1 MTEAS
6 GPTGRDSGQTG
17 VGAGGRPVPGDEFA
31 PFLPLDGRPSLRS
44 RLFGTPAFFR
54 LWLGQ
59 VVSATGDWL
68 GLLAISI
75 LAIRIG
81 SGNEGAA
88 LSLVLAAR
96 IVPGFFFGPVAGVL
110 VDRWDRK
117 RTMVV
122 CDVGRAAVMVAL
134 PFVDTLLGLFL
145 ASLVLEALTMLWG
158 PAKEASVPHVV
169 PEDQLATANSLSLV
183 AAYGTFPL
191 GAGLM
196 ALFGRLSTALFDSSW
211 ADDVRLDD
219 MGLAFYANALSF
231 LVTGWLVLTLD
242 LPKRPQVERD
252 AAKGRRIALA
262 RPVAELRE
270 GWRFA
275 FGNPVARTVNLG
287 LATGLIGG
295 GMLVPLGAIYADEV
309 LGAGKSGLG
318 VLITALGLG
327 VASGVGLVTW
337 RQRHLDKARSFTLA
351 LTGAGIFLALAA
363 SISQVHASPSMVY
376 GIGICAGAVYV
387 LGFTLLHETV
397 DDELRGRIF
406 STLYLLVRGC
416 VLLALVVGPLMEDLL
431 DRLSSLLWDRHWEL
445 FGTGVDVPGVRLTL
459 WRAALIILASG
470 AVAAGSLR
478 AGIRGS
484 SPRRADGEVSDSA
497 GPEAGPDR

>member
-1 MTEAS
+1 MA
-6 GPTGRDSGQTG
+6 
-17 VGAGGRPVPGDEFA
+17 
-31 PFLPLDGRPSLRS
+31 
-44 RLFGTPAFFR
+44 
-54 LWLGQ
+54 Q

-75 LAIRIG
+75 LAIRVG

-117 RTMVV
+117 RTMVT
-122 CDVGRAAVMVAL
+122 CDVGRAAVMVVL
-134 PFVDTLLGLFL
+134 PFVDTLIGLFI

-196 ALFGRLSTALFDSSW
+196 ALFGRLSTALFDSAW
-211 ADDVRLDD
+211 ADNIRLDD

-231 LVTGWLVLTLD
+231 LVTGWLILTLN
-242 LPKRPQVERD
+242 LPKRPRAEKDEAR
-252 AAKGRRIALA
+252 GRRLSLDN
-262 RPVAELRE
+262 PMAELRE

-327 VASGVGLVTW
+327 VASGVGLITW
-337 RQRHLDKARSFTLA
+337 RQKHLDKARMFTVA
-351 LTGAGIFLALAA
+351 LTGAGIFLAMAA
-363 SISQVHASPSMVY
+363 SISQVHASTSMVFC
-376 GIGICAGAVYV
+376 IGICAGGVYV

-431 DRLSSLLWDRHWEL
+431 DRLSSVLWDRHVEV
-445 FGTGVDVPGVRLTL
+445 FGLGVNVPGVRLTL
-459 WRAALIILASG
+459 WLAALIILASG

-478 AGIRGS
+478 AGLRD
-484 SPRRADGEVSDSA
+484 RE
-497 GPEAGPDR
+497 EAS